1 MQMEQEPL
9 TVSCVLK
16 KLQSKLLC
24 EHLCHGPPQ
33 CHLCAK
39 LLLIKYHND
48 PFHNSDERIEIFANC
63 LINTVKA
70 NGLTIAAY
78 WGIVE
83 EMMSVLTTFASV
95 SCVCVQEKRLKVD
108 AKFARFRRIRE
119 SFNIALTLNVANC
132 CGLLNIRNHH
142 YEHFLRYC
150 FSAPYHLHHQISLDR
165 IDNNYKTTKTYPNTY
180 NQLGIHQQLG
190 EFDMPM
196 PFEDFPEFAMNL
208 FFTVM
213 ITTTMFRSLLL

>member
-9 TVSCVLK
+9 RVSCVLK
-16 KLQSKLLC
+16 KLQWKLLC
-24 EHLCHGPPQ
+24 EQLCHGPPQ
-33 CHLCAK
+33 VHLCAK
-39 LLLIKYHND
+39 LQLIKYHND
-48 PFHNSDERIEIFANC
+48 PFDKADERIEIYANC
-63 LINTVKA
+63 LINTVYA

-83 EMMSVLTTFASV
+83 EMMSVLTTFALV
-95 SCVCVQEKRLKVD
+95 SCVCDQEKRLKID
-108 AKFARFRRIRE
+108 AKFARFRPIHE
-119 SFNIALTLNVANC
+119 YFNIALTLNFAIC

-142 YEHFLRYC
+142 YDHFLRYC
-150 FSAPYHLHHQISLDR
+150 FSAPCHLHHQISLDR

-180 NQLGIHQQLG
+180 NQLGILQQLG

-196 PFEDFPEFAMNL
+196 RFEDLPEFAMNL
-208 FFTVM
+208 IFMM